1 MFAELSGSFDSL
13 DPEKRRKLAEYL
25 EVRNEYF
32 EMSIKLN
39 ELRIRTLVEPTA
51 ANQDAM
57 NDYASAVLA
66 PMRLKHNEL
75 ASGLVKDAVDLS
87 KLKDMLPMLA
97 AALTSAID
105 VPLLL
110 TALNA
115 DPDMIEKIVS
125 DASAFFKKGM

>member
-1 MFAELSGSFDSL
+1 VFAELSGSFDSL